1 MLSLSASHAK
11 MKVNKE
17 QESQL
22 FYRKMM
28 EGFEDNNY
36 FGLIC
41 EYFLMEQ
48 QFIFVLFNQ
57 HLKTL

>member
-1 MLSLSASHAK
+1 